1 MRLAPLLFAS
11 ALPLLAASATATTP
25 YVVLQDDGTIEKT
38 KFDTQAHA
46 NTIEKKLFA
55 LYAAAGQPMPE
66 ILSVWSTFPFSGGDY
81 ISTIFDPKGL
91 DVKGIGIEAYY
102 PPDGTFTSPKPPL
115 RSILF
120 HNSILELKERAAK
133 QSAPEEGFA
142 NYLFL
147 LELSHNWGP
156 ALRVPGPTPDE
167 LTGFPFHWSFF
178 MDAGGS
184 PAGGNQW
191 KDNGDGTYTAITATP
206 ATLAYSK
213 LDLYMMGLAKA
224 DEVPPFGV
232 LESPMVPASPTDPLW
247 GGAYAAHS
255 FPWFDASKSFTVTA
269 TRKAFTIDD
278 VITATGTRDPAFG
291 ASPTS
296 WKLGIVLL
304 TSKSD
309 TAADL
314 TAAEQIFDPIAAGLA
329 PAFNA
334 ATSGRGTLEIVTHG
348 EEMGSGGAGGAGG
361 GGAGGAGGAG
371 ASTTAST
378 AAATTGAG
386 GGGGGGDTTDSGCG
400 CRIGGDGGEPGT
412 ASLGLLAALAL
423 SARRR
428 RARVS
433 KPDQA

>member
-1 MRLAPLLFAS
+1 MRLPSLLLAS
-11 ALPLLAASATATTP
+11 ALGLTLAGSAHAVTP
-25 YVVLQDDGTIEKT
+25 YVVLQDDGTIEGT
-38 KFDTQAHA
+38 KFDTLAHGKI
-46 NTIEKKLFA
+46 IEKKLFA
-55 LYAAAGQPMPE
+55 LYAAAGQPIPE
-66 ILSVWSTFPFSGGDY
+66 ILSVWTTFPSPGGDA
-81 ISTIFDPKGL
+81 ISTIFDPQGL
-91 DVKGIGIEAYY
+91 DVKGIGIEAFY
-102 PPDGTFTSPKPPL
+102 PPNGTQTSPKPPL

-120 HNSILELKERAAK
+120 HNTILKLKQRAAK
-133 QSAPEEGFA
+133 QSAPEAGFA

-156 ALRVPGPTPDE
+156 ALRVTGPTPDE

-191 KDNGDGTYTAITATP
+191 KDNGDGTFTAIAATP
-206 ATLAYSK
+206 STIAFSK
-213 LDLYMMGLAKA
+213 LDLYMMGLAKS

-232 LESPMVPASPTDPLW
+232 LESPVVPAAPTDPLW

-255 FPWFDASKSFTVTA
+255 FPWFDAANSFTVTA
-269 TRKAFTIDD
+269 TRKTFTIDD

-296 WKLGIVLL
+296 WKLGIVLV
-304 TSKSD
+304 TSKAD
-309 TAADL
+309 TAADV
-314 TAAEQIFDPIAAGLA
+314 AAAQQIFDPIAAGLA

-348 EEMGSGGAGGAGG
+348 IDMGSGGAGGAGG
-361 GGAGGAGGAG
+361 GGAGGAGGG
-371 ASTTAST
+371 STATTSAVT

-386 GGGGGGDTTDSGCG
+386 GDGSSGGATDSGCG
-400 CRIGGDGGEPGT
+400 CRIGGDESQSSAAG
-412 ASLGLLAALAL
+412 LGLLAALAL

-428 RARVS
+428 RSRS
-433 KPDQA
+433 

>member
-1 MRLAPLLFAS
+1 MRLAPLFVAAS
-11 ALPLLAASATATTP
+11 LGLLAASASAAPPP

-38 KFDTQAHA
+38 NFDTQAHA
-46 NTIEKKLFA
+46 AVVEKKLFA
-55 LYAAAGQPMPE
+55 LYAAAGQPIPE
-66 ILSVWSTFPFSGGDY
+66 ILSVWTTFPFSGNT

-120 HNSILELKERAAK
+120 HNTILKLKERAAK

-156 ALRVPGPTPDE
+156 ALRVPGATPDE

-184 PAGGNQW
+184 PAGGNAW
-191 KDNGDGTYTAITATP
+191 KDNGDGTYTAIAAVP
-206 ATLAYSK
+206 STLAYSK

-232 LESPMVPASPTDPLW
+232 LEGAMVPATPTDPLW
-247 GGAYAAHS
+247 GGVYAAHS
-255 FPWFDASKSFTVTA
+255 FPWFDAAKPFTVTA
-269 TRKAFTIDD
+269 TRKTVTIDD

-309 TAADL
+309 TAAD
-314 TAAEQIFDPIAAGLA
+314 TAAATQIFDPIAAGLA
-329 PAFNA
+329 PAFHA

-361 GGAGGAGGAG
+361 SSPVSAGGTGGAG
-371 ASTTAST
+371 ATT
-378 AAATTGAG
+378 AAATTTGSG
-386 GGGGGGDTTDSGCG
+386 GGGSAAGGTDSGCG
-400 CRIGGDGGEPGT
+400 CRIGGDESGGEPG
-412 ASLGLLAALAL
+412 AAALGLLAALAL
-423 SARRR
+423 AARRR
-428 RARVS
+428 RS
-433 KPDQA
+433 